1 MTGKMTDQRLESAN
15 AVLNE
20 CFWGEYDLT
29 AEVILEKL
37 DNNTPGFRKFLFSKI
52 IENSNYPSRHIK
64 NLFSQTILKSL
75 LEEYLNQAGE
85 NKRIRLISANLTNDY
100 TRAPEYQWQR

>member
-1 MTGKMTDQRLESAN
+1 MIDHRLESAK
-15 AVLNE
+15 AVLKE

-29 AEVILEKL
+29 AEDILEKL
-37 DNNTPGFRKFLFSKI
+37 DDDAPGFRKFLFSKI

-64 NLFSQTILKSL
+64 NLFSETILESL
-75 LEEYLNQAGE
+75 LEEYLNHAGE
-85 NKRIRLISANLTNDY
+85 KKRIRLISANLTNDY

>member
-1 MTGKMTDQRLESAN
+1 MTDHRLENAK

-20 CFWGEYDLT
+20 CFWGEYNLT
-29 AEVILEKL
+29 AKEILEKL

-64 NLFSQTILKSL
+64 NLFSQVILNSL
-75 LEEYLNQAGE
+75 LEEYLKHARN

-100 TRAPEYQWQR
+100 TRAPEYQWQITI